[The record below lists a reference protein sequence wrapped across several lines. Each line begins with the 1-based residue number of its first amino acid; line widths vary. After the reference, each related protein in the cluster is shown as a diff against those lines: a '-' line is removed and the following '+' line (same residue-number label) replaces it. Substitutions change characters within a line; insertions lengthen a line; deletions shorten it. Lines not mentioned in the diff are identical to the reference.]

1 MSRGSVIPLFLQNKS
16 NVYDVTDPNMTRF
29 CITLEQSVQ
38 AASWV
43 IKNSKGGEIFIPK
56 SPSYKILDVIKAINK
71 NAKIKIIGIRPGE
84 KLFEE
89 LISSNDNEN
98 VYDQGKFFIIT
109 KNKMKKYKKT
119 PKNFSYTS
127 ANNPNFFSVNE
138 LKAIISETKKDA

>member
-43 IKNSKGGEIFIPK
+43 INNSKGGEIFIPK

-98 VYDQGKFFIIT
+98 VYDQGKFLLL
-109 KNKMKKYKKT
+109 
-119 PKNFSYTS
+119 
-127 ANNPNFFSVNE
+127 
-138 LKAIISETKKDA
+138 LKIK